1 MAEIKITKDNFESEV
16 LDSQVPVL
24 VDFFAVWCGPCRMIA
39 PIIEEIAEEYD
50 GELKVG
56 KINVDEEPELAAK
69 YSVMSIPTVMIFKNG
84 EVVSQKIG
92 YAAKDEIIG
101 MFEQNV

>member
-16 LDSQVPVL
+16 LYSQVPVL
-24 VDFFAVWCGPCRMIA
+24 VDFFAEWCGPCRMIA
-39 PIIEEIAEEYD
+39 PIIEEIAEEYN

-56 KINVDEEPELAAK
+56 KINVDEEPELAGK
-69 YSVMSIPTVMIFKNG
+69 YSVMSIPTVMLFKNG